1 MGAGRPRSAGSRAMA
16 RYTGPV
22 CRLCRREGTKLFLK
36 GTRCLT
42 EKCAVERR
50 AYAPGQHGQSSG
62 RRRKA
67 SEYARQLRE
76 KQKVKRIYGLSE
88 RQFRNIFDRVLKE
101 PGVTGEA
108 LLVALESRLDNLVY
122 RMGFAT
128 SRKQARQLVRHR
140 HILVNGRTMDIPSCR
155 VKPGDEVK
163 VADASRELVLVKQA
177 IEQFGRT
184 QPVSWIHVDTDK
196 GVGKMTERPTR
207 HAIPIAAQ
215 EQLIVELYSK

>member
-1 MGAGRPRSAGSRAMA
+1 MA
-16 RYTGPV
+16 RYTGPA
-22 CRLCRREGTKLFLK
+22 CKLCRREGTKLFLK

-67 SEYARQLRE
+67 SDYQRQLRE

-108 LLVALESRLDNLVY
+108 LRSEEHTSELQSRLHLVC
-122 RMGFAT
+122 RLLLE
-128 SRKQARQLVRHR
+128 KKKK
-140 HILVNGRTMDIPSCR
+140 HI
-155 VKPGDEVK
+155 
-163 VADASRELVLVKQA
+163 Q
-177 IEQFGRT
+177 
-184 QPVSWIHVDTDK
+184 
-196 GVGKMTERPTR
+196 
-207 HAIPIAAQ
+207 
-215 EQLIVELYSK
+215 

>member
-1 MGAGRPRSAGSRAMA
+1 MA
-16 RYTGPV
+16 RYTGPA

-50 AYAPGQHGQSSG
+50 AYAPGQHGQSTG

-67 SEYARQLRE
+67 SEYAKQLRE

-122 RMGFAT
+122 RMGFAV
-128 SRKQARQLVRHR
+128 SRRQARQLVRHR
-140 HILVNGRTMDIPSCR
+140 HISVNGRTVDIPSYR
-155 VKPGDEVK
+155 VRPGEEIK
-163 VADASRELVLVKQA
+163 VADASRDLTLVRAAL
-177 IEQFGRT
+177 EQFGRT
-184 QPVSWIHVDTDK
+184 QPVSWIQVDTEK
-196 GVGKMTERPTR
+196 ALGRVTERPSR
-207 HAIPIAAQ
+207 AAIPIAAQ

>member
-1 MGAGRPRSAGSRAMA
+1 MA
-16 RYTGPV
+16 RYTGPA
-22 CRLCRREGTKLFLK
+22 CKLCRREGTKLFLK

-67 SEYARQLRE
+67 SDYQRQLRE

-122 RMGFAT
+122 RMGFAV
-128 SRKQARQLVRHR
+128 SRRPGRRGEDRRCEPRARAGEACTRAVRPAATRVLDSSRYRQGARSDDAAAHSRRHPDRRTRTVNRRALFQVMTTLDLSGLV
-140 HILVNGRTMDIPSCR
+140 
-155 VKPGDEVK
+155 
-163 VADASRELVLVKQA
+163 
-177 IEQFGRT
+177 
-184 QPVSWIHVDTDK
+184 
-196 GVGKMTERPTR
+196 
-207 HAIPIAAQ
+207 
-215 EQLIVELYSK
+215 

>member
-1 MGAGRPRSAGSRAMA
+1 MA
-16 RYTGPV
+16 RYTGPA
-22 CRLCRREGTKLFLK
+22 CKLCRREGTKLFLK

-67 SEYARQLRE
+67 SDYQRQLRE

-122 RMGFAT
+122 RMGFAV
-128 SRKQARQLVRHR
+128 SRKQARQLVGHR
-140 HILVNGRTMDIPSCR
+140 HIQVNGRTVDVPSYHVR
-155 VKPGDEVK
+155 PGDEVK
-163 VADASRELVLVKQA
+163 VADASRELVLVKHA
-177 IEQFGRT
+177 LEQFGRG
-184 QPVSWIHVDTDK
+184 QPVSWIQVDTAK
-196 GVGKMTERPTR
+196 ALGKMTERPTR
-207 HAIPIAAQ
+207 DAIPIAAQ

>member
-1 MGAGRPRSAGSRAMA
+1 MA

-22 CRLCRREGTKLFLK
+22 CKLCRREGTKLFLK

-42 EKCAVERR
+42 EKCAIERR
-50 AYAPGQHGQSSG
+50 EYAPGQHGQSTG

-67 SEYARQLRE
+67 SEYAKQLRE

-88 RQFRNIFDRVLKE
+88 RQFRNVFDRVLRE

-108 LLVALESRLDNLVY
+108 LLIALETRLDNMTY

-128 SRKQARQLVRHR
+128 SRRQARQLVRHR
-140 HILVNGRTMDIPSCR
+140 HILVNGRTVDIPSYR
-155 VKPGDEVK
+155 VRPGDEVR
-163 VADASRELVLVKQA
+163 VADASRESVHVKSA
-177 IEQFGRT
+177 LEQFGRT
-184 QPVSWIHVDTDK
+184 QPVSWVQVDAAK
-196 GVGKMTERPTR
+196 ALGRMTERPTR
-207 HAIPIAAQ
+207 DTIPIAAQ

>member
-1 MGAGRPRSAGSRAMA
+1 MA

-122 RMGFAT
+122 RMGFAV
-128 SRKQARQLVRHR
+128 SRRQ
-140 HILVNGRTMDIPSCR
+140 GR
-155 VKPGDEVK
+155 
-163 VADASRELVLVKQA
+163 Q
-177 IEQFGRT
+177 
-184 QPVSWIHVDTDK
+184 QPVSWIQVDTDK
-196 GVGKMTERPTR
+196 VLGRMTQRPTR
-207 HAIPIAAQ
+207 DAIPIAAQ

>member
-1 MGAGRPRSAGSRAMA
+1 VA

-22 CRLCRREGTKLFLK
+22 CKLCRREGTKLFLK

-50 AYAPGQHGQSSG
+50 AYAPGQHGQSTG

-67 SEYARQLRE
+67 SEYAKQLRE

-122 RMGFAT
+122 RMGFAL

-140 HILVNGRTMDIPSCR
+140 HIQVNERTVDVPS
-155 VKPGDEVK
+155 
-163 VADASRELVLVKQA
+163 SRELVLVKHA
-177 IEQFGRT
+177 LEQFGRG
-184 QPVSWIHVDTDK
+184 QPVSWIQVDTDK
-196 GVGKMTERPTR
+196 ARGRMRERPTR
-207 HAIPIAAQ
+207 DAIPIAAQ

>member
-1 MGAGRPRSAGSRAMA
+1 M
-16 RYTGPV
+16 
-22 CRLCRREGTKLFLK
+22 
-36 GTRCLT
+36 
-42 EKCAVERR
+42 
-50 AYAPGQHGQSSG
+50 HGQSSG

-122 RMGFAT
+122 RMGFAV
-128 SRKQARQLVRHR
+128 SRRQARQLVRHR
-140 HILVNGRTMDIPSCR
+140 HIKVNGRTVDIPSYR
-155 VKPGDEVK
+155 VRPGDEVQ
-163 VADASRELVLVKQA
+163 VADASRELVQVKHA
-177 IEQFGRT
+177 LEQFGRS

-196 GVGKMTERPTR
+196 ALGKMTERPSR
-207 HAIPIAAQ
+207 AAIPIAAQ

>member
-1 MGAGRPRSAGSRAMA
+1 MA
-16 RYTGPV
+16 RYTGPA
-22 CRLCRREGTKLFLK
+22 CKLCRREGTKLFLK

-50 AYAPGQHGQSSG
+50 AYAPGQHGQSTG

-67 SEYARQLRE
+67 SEYAKQLRE

-88 RQFRNIFDRVLKE
+88 RQFRNIFERALKE

-140 HILVNGRTMDIPSCR
+140 HIQINGRVVDIPSFVVR
-155 VKPGDEVK
+155 PGDEVK
-163 VADASRELVLVKQA
+163 VVDASKELVQIKVA
-177 IEQFGRT
+177 MEQFTRG
-184 QPVSWIHVDTDK
+184 QPVSWIQVDTDK
-196 GVGKMTERPTR
+196 AMGRMTERPTR
-207 HAIPIAAQ
+207 DAIPIAAQ